1 MNTISK
7 IVSAVALLFLLL
19 LPLLHFGG
27 FMDLPLTKAG
37 LLVVTILWF
46 ASAPVWMG
54 RLKKKGHD

>member
-19 LPLLHFGG
+19 LPLLYFVG
-27 FMDLPLTKAG
+27 FFSLPLTKSG

-46 ASAPVWMG
+46 ISAPLWMG
-54 RLKKKGHD
+54 RLTQE

>member
-19 LPLLHFGG
+19 LPLLHFVG
-27 FMDLPLTKAG
+27 FISLPLTKSG

-46 ASAPVWMG
+46 ISAPLWMG
-54 RLKKKGHD
+54 RLKQDV